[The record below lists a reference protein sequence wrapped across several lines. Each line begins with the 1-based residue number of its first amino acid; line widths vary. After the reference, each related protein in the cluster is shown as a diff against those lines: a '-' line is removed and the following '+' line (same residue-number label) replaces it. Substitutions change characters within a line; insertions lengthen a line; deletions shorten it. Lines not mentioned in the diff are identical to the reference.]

1 MNVLK
6 SSSRFAF
13 AGRVPQPKVLVQ
25 NMLIVAAWHT
35 DSARLCEKSGANVS
49 QLFATFVSSMI
60 EGKLINSFLFGSG
73 GKVRLSDFFCST
85 VCNVLGVKRRLSAHI
100 PGIYRSY
107 TGRIRFTHRRLICRG
122 LRIERFADDGACLR
136 GSSPANC
143 VKEPSGLQ
151 DKQRAPNNC
160 NCWPA
165 VRARTFAVTFAVI

>member
-1 MNVLK
+1 MPSVSVIENVNVLK

-35 DSARLCEKSGANVS
+35 DSARLCEKFGANVS

-85 VCNVLGVKRRLSAHI
+85 VCNVLGVKRRLSARI

-107 TGRIRFTHRRLICRG
+107 TGRIRFTQTAHMPRTEDRTICGRRRL
-122 LRIERFADDGACLR
+122 
-136 GSSPANC
+136 S
-143 VKEPSGLQ
+143 
-151 DKQRAPNNC
+151 
-160 NCWPA
+160 
-165 VRARTFAVTFAVI
+165 